1 MKKIAVVG
9 SRRMS
14 AYGKEVINQLLIKN
28 YELRIKNLEIVTIK
42 VGGCNSEVIRVCQK
56 LKIKIKVFEG
66 DNFQKLNN
74 EIADYADCLV
84 IIEGGENSGT
94 ILLAQNFVEKGK
106 EVYCVPGR
114 ITDEGSVATNWLIKQ
129 GAVLLEK
136 VADLTEGAK
145 IENND

>member
-14 AYGKEVINQLLIKN
+14 AYGREVIGKIMKEVKD
-28 YELRIKNLEIVTIK
+28 KVEIVTIK
-42 VGGCNSEVIRVCQK
+42 VSGCNSEVIRRGAK
-56 LKIKIKVFEG
+56 KVFEG